1 MWLKRH
7 VFFIKYKCVFFASC
21 IRFKKICTYVHA
33 KRVVCIKGSKLKTK
47 APEKSARKSS
57 RFLPSFRPFGA
68 HARHFSR
75 LSTPPLSLS
84 LSTTLSFLPRS
95 AASRGF
101 FFLFPRSSFVKRRE
115 SCKQLACPP
124 GNIPIKYVLSIVN
137 RWSGVFHR
145 RAVIQCGSINAKPL
159 LWFIS

>member
-1 MWLKRH
+1 M
-7 VFFIKYKCVFFASC
+7 IKKTCVFHKVQVCFFC
-21 IRFKKICTYVHA
+21 QLHKVQENMYVRTRETRCLYQR
-33 KRVVCIKGSKLKTK
+33 KQIKN
-47 APEKSARKSS
+47 ESARKVREKILAFSS
-57 RFLPSFRPFGA
+57 FLSSFRR
-68 HARHFSR
+68 ARETFFTSFD
-75 LSTPPLSLS
+75 SPSLSLS

-159 LWFIS
+159 L